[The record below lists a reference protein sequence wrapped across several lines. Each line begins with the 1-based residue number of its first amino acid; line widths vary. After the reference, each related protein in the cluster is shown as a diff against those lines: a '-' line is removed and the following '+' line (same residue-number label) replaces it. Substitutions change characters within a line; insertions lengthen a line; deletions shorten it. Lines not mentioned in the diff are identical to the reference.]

1 MRLLPRRGR
10 SFFSTNRVC
19 SRCLALKDTVVGHTD
34 ESGVT
39 IPPLHPRC
47 RCAIMYR
54 EVGVPRVMQPKPE
67 PTINPAI
74 TAPLVTPSTEPTKP
88 DSKPDKPT
96 EPEPLNIEQEKVTIM
111 IAEIGEAQ
119 IPMAKLTKYALNPA
133 KAPDKA
139 LAFEKALGY
148 NLSNVDKLIENVVQ
162 NINRFKPERRPKT
175 EHGEPFQI
183 VMELTGENG
192 KTAKVT
198 TGWII
203 DVETGEVRLTSIY
216 VKKK

>member
-1 MRLLPRRGR
+1 M
-10 SFFSTNRVC
+10 
-19 SRCLALKDTVVGHTD
+19 A
-34 ESGVT
+34 
-39 IPPLHPRC
+39 
-47 RCAIMYR
+47 
-54 EVGVPRVMQPKPE
+54 PKPKEPAKPQSKPQAE
-67 PTINPAI
+67 PTINPAGV
-74 TAPLVTPSTEPTKP
+74 APPIEPTKP
-88 DSKPDKPT
+88 NPKPSKPA
-96 EPEPLNIEQEKVTIM
+96 EPNPPNIEQKKVTVM
-111 IAEIGEAQ
+111 IDGIGEAH
-119 IPMAKLTKYALNPA
+119 IPIAKLTKYALNPD

-148 NLSNVDKLIENVVQ
+148 NLENVDKLIENVVR
-162 NINRFKPERRPKT
+162 NINKFKPERRPKT

-203 DVETGEVRLTSIY
+203 DAETSEVRLTSIY